1 MNNNSFNL
9 NTALGNTTIYRED
22 LSDLFEEQEE
32 CYFRNLSNW
41 SSWGPNW
48 NFSIYMDDTGN
59 WQSNEVSRDQFN
71 FIHVELPS
79 YL

>member
-1 MNNNSFNL
+1 MNNSFNL

-22 LSDLFEEQEE
+22 FSDLFDEEDLSS
-32 CYFRNLSNW
+32 FMNLSNW

-48 NFSIYMDDTGN
+48 NFSIFMDDMGN

-71 FIHVELPS
+71 FIHIEIPS